1 MECLEKIK
9 KSETVKHFLGRTYID
24 PAPITRKESES
35 FENKSYNEGN
45 VYKSEEDILLN
56 DNALS
61 TDSSSSDDN
70 ESYDEE
76 NKHNGEQLL

>member
-1 MECLEKIK
+1 M
-9 KSETVKHFLGRTYID
+9 KHFLGRTYID
-24 PAPITRKESES
+24 PAPILRKESES
-35 FENKSYNEGN
+35 FENQSYNEDN

-76 NKHNGEQLL
+76 NKHNDEQLL

>member
-1 MECLEKIK
+1 M
-9 KSETVKHFLGRTYID
+9 KHFSGRTYID

-35 FENKSYNEGN
+35 FGNKSYNKDN
-45 VYKSEEDILLN
+45 VYESEEDILLN

-76 NKHNGEQLL
+76 NKHNDEQLL

>member
-76 NKHNGEQLL
+76 NKQW